1 VDILNVIRGGDM
13 RCEGTVYRPP
23 SEAYS
28 LIVQATI
35 GCSQNRCTFCSMYKE
50 KNFRIRRTENIIE
63 DLILGRQE
71 YSKVERIF
79 LADGD
84 ALIIKTEELLKILEA
99 IKTIFPECKRVG
111 IYGSPKS
118 ILGKSTKE
126 LIELR
131 KLGLGIVY
139 LGVES
144 GSDLILEKIKKGVNS
159 FEMIAAGRKIKE
171 ADILL
176 SITLISGLGGK
187 EHSMEHVVESARV
200 VNEMNPDY
208 IGLLTL
214 LVEEGTEFYDDVLNG
229 KFKLL
234 TPKEVLL
241 ETREFVK
248 RLNVDNCI
256 FRSNHASNYVA
267 LGGTLNKDKNLILAQ
282 IEEGLKMEGLEEE
295 EIFRRL

>member
-1 VDILNVIRGGDM
+1 M
-13 RCEGTVYRPP
+13 RYEGTLYRPP

-50 KNFRIRRTENIIE
+50 KDFRIRKTRDIVE

-71 YSKVERIF
+71 YRKVEKIF

-84 ALIIKTEELLKILEA
+84 ALIIKTEELLKILEK

-111 IYGSPKS
+111 IYASPKS
-118 ILGKSTKE
+118 ILGKSTGE

-131 KLGLGIVY
+131 KSGLGIVY
-139 LGVES
+139 MGVES

-159 FEMIAAGRKIKE
+159 SEMIAAGKKIKE
-171 ADILL
+171 AEIPL

-187 EHSMEHVVESARV
+187 EYSMEHGVESARV

-214 LVEEGTEFYDDVLNG
+214 LVEEGTELYDDVWNER
-229 KFKLL
+229 FKLL
-234 TPKEVLL
+234 TPEEVLL
-241 ETREFVK
+241 ETREFVQ
-248 RLNVDNCI
+248 RLNLDNCI

-267 LGGTLNKDKNLILAQ
+267 LGGTLNKDKNLILEQ
-282 IEEGLKMEGLEEE
+282 IKEGLKMEGLEEG

>member
-1 VDILNVIRGGDM
+1 M
-13 RCEGTVYRPP
+13 RYEGTLYRPP

-50 KNFRIRRTENIIE
+50 KDFRIRKTRDIVE

-71 YSKVERIF
+71 YRKVEKIF

-84 ALIIKTEELLKILEA
+84 ALIIKTEELLKILEK

-111 IYGSPKS
+111 IYASPKS
-118 ILGKSTKE
+118 ILGKSTGE

-131 KLGLGIVY
+131 KSGLGIVY
-139 LGVES
+139 MGVES

-159 FEMIAAGRKIKE
+159 SEMIAAGKKIKE
-171 ADILL
+171 AEIPL

-187 EHSMEHVVESARV
+187 EYSMEHGVESARV

-214 LVEEGTEFYDDVLNG
+214 LVEEGTELYDDVWNER
-229 KFKLL
+229 FKLL

-241 ETREFVK
+241 ETREFVQ
-248 RLNVDNCI
+248 RLNLDNCI

-267 LGGTLNKDKNLILAQ
+267 LGGTLNKDKNLILEQ
-282 IEEGLKMEGLEEE
+282 IKEGLKMEDLEEG

>member
-1 VDILNVIRGGDM
+1 M

>member
-1 VDILNVIRGGDM
+1 M

-50 KNFRIRRTENIIE
+50 KNFRIRKTEDIIE

>member
-1 VDILNVIRGGDM
+1 M
-13 RCEGTVYRPP
+13 RYEGTLYRPP

-50 KNFRIRRTENIIE
+50 KDFRIRKTRDIVE

-71 YSKVERIF
+71 YRKVEKIF

-84 ALIIKTEELLKILEA
+84 ALIIKTEELLKILEK

-111 IYGSPKS
+111 IYASPKS
-118 ILGKSTKE
+118 ILGKSTGE

-131 KLGLGIVY
+131 KSGLGIVY
-139 LGVES
+139 MGVES

-159 FEMIAAGRKIKE
+159 SEMIAAGKKIKE
-171 ADILL
+171 AEIPL

-187 EHSMEHVVESARV
+187 EYSMEHGVESARV

-214 LVEEGTEFYDDVLNG
+214 LVEEGTELYDDVWNER
-229 KFKLL
+229 FKLL
-234 TPKEVLL
+234 APKEVLL
-241 ETREFVK
+241 ETREFVQ
-248 RLNVDNCI
+248 RLNLDNCI

-267 LGGTLNKDKNLILAQ
+267 LGGTLNKDKNLILEQ
-282 IEEGLKMEGLEEE
+282 IKEGLKMEGLEEG

>member
-1 VDILNVIRGGDM
+1 M
-13 RCEGTVYRPP
+13 RYEGTLYRPP

-50 KNFRIRRTENIIE
+50 KDFRIRKTRDIVE

-71 YSKVERIF
+71 YRKVEKIF

-84 ALIIKTEELLKILEA
+84 ALIIKTEELLKILEK

-111 IYGSPKS
+111 IYASPKS
-118 ILGKSTKE
+118 ILGKSTGE

-131 KLGLGIVY
+131 KSGLGIVY
-139 LGVES
+139 MGVES

-159 FEMIAAGRKIKE
+159 SEMIAAGKKIKE
-171 ADILL
+171 AEIPL

-187 EHSMEHVVESARV
+187 EYSMEHGVESARV

-214 LVEEGTEFYDDVLNG
+214 LVEEGTELYDDVWNER
-229 KFKLL
+229 FKLL

-241 ETREFVK
+241 ETREFVQ
-248 RLNVDNCI
+248 RLNLDNCI

-267 LGGTLNKDKNLILAQ
+267 LGGTLNKDKNLILEQ
-282 IEEGLKMEGLEEE
+282 IKEGLKMEGLEEG

>member
-1 VDILNVIRGGDM
+1 MQLKESAM
-13 RCEGTVYRPP
+13 RYEGTLYRPP

-50 KNFRIRRTENIIE
+50 KDFRIRKTRDIVE

-71 YSKVERIF
+71 YRKVEKIF

-84 ALIIKTEELLKILEA
+84 ALIIKTEELLKILEK
-99 IKTIFPECKRVG
+99 IKTNFPECKRVG

-118 ILGKSTKE
+118 ILGKSTGE

-131 KLGLGIVY
+131 KSGLGIVY
-139 LGVES
+139 MGVES

-159 FEMIAAGRKIKE
+159 SEMIAAGRKIKE
-171 ADILL
+171 AEIPL

-187 EHSMEHVVESARV
+187 EHSMEHGVESARV

-214 LVEEGTEFYDDVLNG
+214 LVEEGTELYDDVWNG

-241 ETREFVK
+241 ETREFVQ
-248 RLNVDNCI
+248 RLNLDNCI

-267 LGGTLNKDKNLILAQ
+267 LGGTLNKDKNLILEQ
-282 IEEGLKMEGLEEE
+282 IKEGLKMEGLEDG

>member
-1 VDILNVIRGGDM
+1 M
-13 RCEGTVYRPP
+13 RYEGTLYRPP

-50 KNFRIRRTENIIE
+50 KDFRIRKTRDIVE

-71 YSKVERIF
+71 YRKVEKIF

-84 ALIIKTEELLKILEA
+84 ALIIKTEELLKILEK
-99 IKTIFPECKRVG
+99 IKTNFPECKRVG

-118 ILGKSTKE
+118 ILGKSTGE

-131 KLGLGIVY
+131 KSGLGIVY
-139 LGVES
+139 MGVES

-159 FEMIAAGRKIKE
+159 SEMIAAGRKIKE
-171 ADILL
+171 AEIPL

-187 EHSMEHVVESARV
+187 EHSMEHGVESARV

-214 LVEEGTEFYDDVLNG
+214 LVEEGTELYDDVWNG

-241 ETREFVK
+241 ETREFVQ
-248 RLNVDNCI
+248 RLNLDNCI

-267 LGGTLNKDKNLILAQ
+267 LGGTLNKDKNLILEQ
-282 IEEGLKMEGLEEE
+282 IKEGLKMEGLEDG

>member
-1 VDILNVIRGGDM
+1 M
-13 RCEGTVYRPP
+13 RYEGTVYRPP

-50 KNFRIRRTENIIE
+50 KNFRIRKTEDIIE

>member
-1 VDILNVIRGGDM
+1 M
-13 RCEGTVYRPP
+13 RYEGTVYRPP